1 MFIHCYQYQFSVCG
15 NDAHTQKFK
24 TLKSSFNT
32 FQTVDKAFSFSY
44 SLKLYFVHSKQ
55 RTLERKY

>member
-1 MFIHCYQYQFSVCG
+1 MFIHCYQYQFSVYG

-32 FQTVDKAFSFSY
+32 FQTVDKAFSFSD
-44 SLKLYFVHSKQ
+44 SLI
-55 RTLERKY
+55 